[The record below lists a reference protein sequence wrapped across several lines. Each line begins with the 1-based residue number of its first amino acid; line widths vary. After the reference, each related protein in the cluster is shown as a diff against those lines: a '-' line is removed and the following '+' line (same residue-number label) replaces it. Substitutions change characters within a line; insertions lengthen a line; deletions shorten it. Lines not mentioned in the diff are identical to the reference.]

1 MTHTLYRENLTRTLP
16 VAVAGDGPYLIDA
29 SGKRYMDGSG
39 GAAVSCLGHSN
50 AAVRAAIHAQTDQ
63 LAFAHSRFFTTDAA
77 ERLADDLVDGAPA
90 NLTKV
95 WLTCGGS
102 ESVEAA
108 LKLTRQYFVETGQS
122 QRSYVIARRQGY
134 HGNTFGALSASGNI
148 WRRRPF
154 EPVLIASMQHISPCY
169 AYRDKRTDE
178 SPEAYGLRMANE
190 LEAKIVELGADKV
203 AAFIAET
210 VVGATLGAV
219 TATPGYFKRIRE
231 ICDQYGVLLILD
243 EVMCGMGRTGTRYAC
258 EQEGIAPDLLAVA
271 KGLGAGYQPIGA
283 VLIAEKIHRAIERG
297 SNVVMH
303 GHTFTGHPVA
313 CAAALA
319 TQNEIRAHGLLA
331 NVQRQGAALT
341 AALTERFGSHPHV
354 GDIRGRGLFM
364 ALEFVADRRT
374 KQPFEPALKIN
385 ARIKDVGMENGLICY
400 PAGGLVDGKS
410 GDHVMIAPP
419 YIVTAAHIG
428 EIVDKLARTVD
439 AVLRD
444 VMVKAADVI
453 RAHAGIQ
460 GVLTPLQ
467 PGLPPA
473 RE

>member
-1 MTHTLYRENLTRTLP
+1 MSHILYRENLNRTLP

-29 SGKRYMDGSG
+29 AGKRYIDASA

-50 AAVRAAIHAQTDQ
+50 EAVRAAIREQSDR
-63 LAFAHSRFFTTDAA
+63 LAFAHSRFFTTEAA
-77 ERLADDLVDGAPA
+77 EKLADDLVAGAPGE
-90 NLTKV
+90 LSKV

-108 LKLTRQYFVETGQS
+108 LKLTRQYFVESGQS
-122 QRSYVIARRQGY
+122 QRKFVIARRQGY

-148 WRRRPF
+148 WRRRQF
-154 EPVLIASMQHISPCY
+154 EPVLIDSIQHIAPCY
-169 AYRDKRTDE
+169 AYRDKAAAETA
-178 SPEAYGLRMANE
+178 EAYGLRMANE
-190 LEAKIVELGADKV
+190 LEAKIIALGTDKV

-219 TATPGYFKRIRE
+219 AAAPGYFKRIRE
-231 ICDQYGVLLILD
+231 ICDRYGVLLILD

-258 EQEGIAPDLLAVA
+258 EQEGIAPDMLTVA

-283 VLIAEKIHRAIERG
+283 LLVGEKIHRAIERG
-297 SNVVMH
+297 GNVVMH

-319 TQNEIRAHGLLA
+319 TQNEIRKHDLLA
-331 NVQRQGAALT
+331 NVVRQGKALAAAL
-341 AALTERFGSHPHV
+341 ADRFGNHPHV

-374 KQPFEPALKIN
+374 KAPFDPALKIN
-385 ARIKDVGMENGLICY
+385 AKIKEVGMENGLICY
-400 PAGGLVDGKS
+400 PAGGLVDGRS

-419 YIVTAAHIG
+419 FIVEAQHIA
-428 EIVDKLARTVD
+428 EIVDKLGRTVD

-444 VMVKAADVI
+444 AMKKAA
-453 RAHAGIQ
+453 
-460 GVLTPLQ
+460 
-467 PGLPPA
+467 
-473 RE
+473 

>member
-1 MTHTLYRENLTRTLP
+1 MSHILYRENLAHPLP

-29 SGKRYMDGSG
+29 AGRRYIDASS

-50 AAVRAAIHAQTDQ
+50 EAVRAAIRDQADQ
-63 LAFAHSRFFTTDAA
+63 LAFAHSRFFTTEAA
-77 ERLADDLVDGAPA
+77 ERLADDLVAGAPGE
-90 NLTKV
+90 LTKV

-108 LKLTRQYFVETGQS
+108 LKLTRQYCVESGQA
-122 QRSYVIARRQGY
+122 QRKYVIARRQGY
-134 HGNTFGALSASGNI
+134 HGNTFGALSASGNL

-154 EPVLIASMQHISPCY
+154 EPVLIDSIQHIAPCY
-169 AYRDKRTDE
+169 AYRDQGPAE
-178 SPEAYGLRMANE
+178 SAEAYGLRVANE
-190 LEAKIVELGADKV
+190 LETKIQELGADKV

-219 TATPGYFKRIRE
+219 PAVPGYFKRIRE
-231 ICDQYGVLLILD
+231 ICNQYGVLLILD

-258 EQEGIAPDLLAVA
+258 EQEGIAPDMLTVA

-283 VLIAEKIHRAIERG
+283 LLVGDKIHRTIEHG

-319 TQNEIRAHGLLA
+319 TQHQIRAHDLLA
-331 NVQRQGAALT
+331 NVKRQGAVLAAALT
-341 AALTERFGSHPHV
+341 ARFGNHPHV

-374 KQPFEPALKIN
+374 RAPFDPALRIN
-385 ARIKDVGMENGLICY
+385 AKIKDVGMEHGLICY
-400 PAGGLVDGKS
+400 PAGGLIEGKS

-419 YIVTAAHIG
+419 YIVDASHIA
-428 EIVDKLARTVD
+428 EIVDKLGRTVD

-444 VMVKAADVI
+444 ALKKAA
-453 RAHAGIQ
+453 
-460 GVLTPLQ
+460 
-467 PGLPPA
+467 
-473 RE
+473 

>member
-1 MTHTLYRENLTRTLP
+1 MSHILYRENLDHALP

-29 SGKRYMDGSG
+29 SGKRYIDASS

-50 AAVRAAIHAQTDQ
+50 QVVRAAIHAQTDA
-63 LAFAHSRFFTTDAA
+63 LAFAHSRFFTTEAA
-77 ERLADDLVDGAPA
+77 ERLADDLVKGAPGE
-90 NLTKV
+90 LTKV
-95 WLTCGGS
+95 WFTCGGS

-108 LKLTRQYFVETGQS
+108 LKLTRQYFVECGEGQ
-122 QRSYVIARRQGY
+122 RKYVIARRQSY

-148 WRRRPF
+148 WRRRAF
-154 EPVLIASMQHISPCY
+154 EPVLIDSMQHISPCY
-169 AYRDKRTDE
+169 AYRYQAADE
-178 SPEAYGLRMANE
+178 SAEAYGLRLANE
-190 LEAKIVELGADKV
+190 LETKILELGADKV

-219 TATPGYFKRIRE
+219 AATPGYFKRIRE
-231 ICDQYGVLLILD
+231 ICDHYGVLLILD
-243 EVMCGMGRTGTRYAC
+243 EVMCGMGRTGTRYAF
-258 EQEGIAPDLLAVA
+258 EQEGIAPDLLTVA

-283 VLIAEKIHRAIERG
+283 LLIAEKIHRAIERG

-303 GHTFTGHPVA
+303 GHTFTAHPVA

-319 TQNEIRAHGLLA
+319 TQNEIREHALLA
-331 NVQRQGAALT
+331 NVKRQGDALMAALDD
-341 AALTERFGSHPHV
+341 RFANHPHV

-374 KQPFEPALKIN
+374 KQPFDPALRIN
-385 ARIKDVGMENGLICY
+385 AKIKHVGMQNGLICY

-410 GDHVMIAPP
+410 GDHAMLAPP
-419 YIVTAAHIG
+419 YIVTAAHIS

-444 VMVKAADVI
+444 VLVKAA
-453 RAHAGIQ
+453 
-460 GVLTPLQ
+460 
-467 PGLPPA
+467 
-473 RE
+473 

>member
-1 MTHTLYRENLTRTLP
+1 MSHILYRNNLGHALP

-29 SGKRYMDGSG
+29 AGKRYIDASA

-50 AAVRAAIHAQTDQ
+50 EAVRKAIREQADQ
-63 LAFAHSRFFTTDAA
+63 LAFAHSRFFTTAPA
-77 ERLADDLVDGAPA
+77 ERLADDLVDGAPGQL
-90 NLTKV
+90 NKV

-108 LKLTRQYFVETGQS
+108 LKLTRQYFVESGQP
-122 QRSYVIARRQGY
+122 QRKFVIARRQGY

-148 WRRRPF
+148 WRRQQF

-169 AYRDKRTDE
+169 AYRYKGADE
-178 SPEAYGLRMANE
+178 TAEAYGLRMADE
-190 LEAKIVELGADKV
+190 LEAKIIELGADSV

-219 TATPGYFKRIRE
+219 TATPGYFRRIRE
-231 ICDQYGVLLILD
+231 ICDRYGVLLILD

-258 EQEGIAPDLLAVA
+258 EQEGIAPDMLTVA

-283 VLIAEKIHRAIERG
+283 LLIAEKIHRAIERG

-303 GHTFTGHPVA
+303 GHTFTGHPTA

-319 TQNEIRAHGLLA
+319 TQQEIRDRDLLS
-331 NVQRQGAALT
+331 NVKRQGDALRAAL
-341 AALTERFGSHPHV
+341 AARFGSHPNV

-374 KQPFEPALKIN
+374 KQPFDPALKIN
-385 ARIKDVGMENGLICY
+385 AKIKDVGMENGLICY

-410 GDHVMIAPP
+410 GDHVMLATPFIIDASH
-419 YIVTAAHIG
+419 VD
-428 EIVDKLARTVD
+428 EIVDKLGRTVD
-439 AVLRD
+439 TVLRD
-444 VMVKAADVI
+444 VMVQAA
-453 RAHAGIQ
+453 
-460 GVLTPLQ
+460 
-467 PGLPPA
+467 
-473 RE
+473 

>member
-1 MTHTLYRENLTRTLP
+1 MSHILYRESLDRTLP
-16 VAVAGDGPYLIDA
+16 VAVSGDGPYLIDA
-29 SGKRYMDGSG
+29 QGKRYIDGSG

-50 AAVRAAIHAQTDQ
+50 EAVRAAIHAQTDK
-63 LAFAHSRFFTTDAA
+63 LAFAHSRFFTTEAA
-77 ERLADDLVDGAPA
+77 EKLADDLVAGAPGQ
-90 NLTKV
+90 LTKV

-108 LKLTRQYFVETGQS
+108 LKLTRQYFVETNQA
-122 QRSYVIARRQGY
+122 QRKYVIARHQGY

-169 AYRDKRTDE
+169 AYRYKGSDE
-178 SPEAYGLRMANE
+178 SAEAYGLRMANE
-190 LEAKIVELGADKV
+190 LEAKIVELGTEKV
-203 AAFIAET
+203 GAFIAET
-210 VVGATLGAV
+210 VVGATLGTV

-231 ICDQYGVLLILD
+231 ICDRYGVLLILD

-258 EQEGIAPDLLAVA
+258 EQEGIAPDMLTVA

-283 VLIAEKIHRAIERG
+283 LLVAEKIHRAIEHG

-303 GHTFTGHPVA
+303 GHTFTAHPVA

-319 TQNEIRAHGLLA
+319 TQHEIREHDLLA
-331 NVQRQGAALT
+331 NVRRQGDALKAALVD
-341 AALTERFGSHPHV
+341 RFGNHPHV

-374 KQPFEPALKIN
+374 KTPFDPALKIN
-385 ARIKDVGMENGLICY
+385 ARIKEVGMEHGLICY

-410 GDHVMIAPP
+410 GDHAMIAPP
-419 YIVTAAHIG
+419 FIVNESHIA
-428 EIVDKLARTVD
+428 EIVDKLGRTVD
-439 AVLRD
+439 AVLKD
-444 VMVKAADVI
+444 VLVKAA
-453 RAHAGIQ
+453 
-460 GVLTPLQ
+460 
-467 PGLPPA
+467 
-473 RE
+473 

>member
-1 MTHTLYRENLTRTLP
+1 MLRFWRAAGGTMSHILYRENLGRTLP

-29 SGKRYMDGSG
+29 AGKRYIDASA

-50 AAVRAAIHAQTDQ
+50 EAVRAAIREQSDR
-63 LAFAHSRFFTTDAA
+63 LAFAHSRFFTTEAA
-77 ERLADDLVDGAPA
+77 ERLADDLVAGAPGE
-90 NLTKV
+90 LSKV

-108 LKLTRQYFVETGQS
+108 LKLTRQYFVESGQA
-122 QRSYVIARRQGY
+122 QRKFVIARRQGY

-148 WRRRPF
+148 WRRRQF
-154 EPVLIASMQHISPCY
+154 EPVLIDSMHHISPCY
-169 AYRDKRTDE
+169 AYRGRAADE
-178 SPEAYGLRMANE
+178 TAEAYGLRMANE
-190 LEAKIVELGADKV
+190 LETKIIELGADKV

-231 ICDQYGVLLILD
+231 ICDRYGVLLILD

-258 EQEGIAPDLLAVA
+258 EQEGIAPDMLTVA

-283 VLIAEKIHRAIERG
+283 LLVGEKIHRAIERG

-303 GHTFTGHPVA
+303 GHTFTAHPVA

-319 TQNEIRAHGLLA
+319 TQNELRKHDLLA
-331 NVQRQGAALT
+331 NVKRQGEALKAALV
-341 AALTERFGSHPHV
+341 ARFGNHPHV

-374 KQPFEPALKIN
+374 KTPFDPALKIN

-410 GDHVMIAPP
+410 GDHVMLAPP
-419 YIVTAAHIG
+419 FIVDASHIA
-428 EIVDKLARTVD
+428 EIVDKLSRTVD

-444 VMVKAADVI
+444 VLVKAA
-453 RAHAGIQ
+453 
-460 GVLTPLQ
+460 
-467 PGLPPA
+467 
-473 RE
+473 

>member
-1 MTHTLYRENLTRTLP
+1 MSHILYRDNLSHALP

-29 SGKRYMDGSG
+29 AGKRYIDASA

-50 AAVRAAIHAQTDQ
+50 EAVRKAIREQADQ
-63 LAFAHSRFFTTDAA
+63 LAFAHSRFFTTEAA
-77 ERLADDLVDGAPA
+77 ERLADDLVHGAPGEL
-90 NLTKV
+90 NKV

-108 LKLTRQYFVETGQS
+108 LKLTRQYFVESGQP
-122 QRSYVIARRQGY
+122 QRKFVIARRQGY

-148 WRRRPF
+148 WRRRQF
-154 EPVLIASMQHISPCY
+154 EPVLISSMQHISPCY
-169 AYRDKRTDE
+169 AYRYQGADE
-178 SPEAYGLRMANE
+178 SAEAYGLRMANE
-190 LEAKIVELGADKV
+190 LEAKIIELGRDNV

-258 EQEGIAPDLLAVA
+258 EQEGMAPDMLTVA

-283 VLIAEKIHRAIERG
+283 LLVAEKIHRAIERG

-319 TQNEIRAHGLLA
+319 TQDEIRKHDLLA
-331 NVQRQGAALT
+331 NVKRQGAALH
-341 AALTERFGSHPHV
+341 AALVDRFGNHPNV

-374 KQPFEPALKIN
+374 RQPLDPVLKIN
-385 ARIKDVGMENGLICY
+385 AKIKDVGLDNGLICY
-400 PAGGLVDGKS
+400 PAGGIVDGKS
-410 GDHVMIAPP
+410 GDHAMLAPP
-419 YIVTAAHIG
+419 FIVDASHIA
-428 EIVDKLARTVD
+428 EIVDKLGRTVD

-444 VMVKAADVI
+444 ALIKAA
-453 RAHAGIQ
+453 
-460 GVLTPLQ
+460 
-467 PGLPPA
+467 
-473 RE
+473 

>member
-1 MTHTLYRENLTRTLP
+1 MSHILYRDNIGHALP

-29 SGKRYMDGSG
+29 AGRRYIDASS

-50 AAVRAAIHAQTDQ
+50 EAVRKAVRDQIDQ
-63 LAFAHSRFFTTDAA
+63 LAFAHTRFFTTAPA
-77 ERLADDLVDGAPA
+77 ERLADDLVNGAPA
-90 NLTKV
+90 HLTKV

-102 ESVEAA
+102 EAVEAA
-108 LKLTRQYFVETGQS
+108 LKLTRQYFVESGQP
-122 QRSYVIARRQGY
+122 QRKFIIARRQGY

-154 EPVLIASMQHISPCY
+154 EPMLIGSMQHIAPCF
-169 AYRDKRTDE
+169 AYRYQGADE
-178 SPEAYGLRMANE
+178 SAEAYGLRMANE
-190 LEAKIVELGADKV
+190 LETKIIELGSENV

-219 TATPGYFKRIRE
+219 TATPGYFRRIRE

-258 EQEGIAPDLLAVA
+258 EQEGIAPDMLTVA
-271 KGLGAGYQPIGA
+271 KGLGAGYLPIGA
-283 VLIAEKIHRAIERG
+283 LLVAEKIHRAIERG
-297 SNVVMH
+297 SNIVMH

-319 TQNEIRAHGLLA
+319 TQNEIRAHDLLA
-331 NVQRQGAALT
+331 NVRRQGQALHAALND
-341 AALTERFGSHPHV
+341 RFGSHPNV

-374 KQPFEPALKIN
+374 KQPFDPALKIN
-385 ARIKDVGMENGLICY
+385 ARIKDAGMENGLICY
-400 PAGGLVDGKS
+400 PAGGIVDGKS
-410 GDHVMIAPP
+410 GDHVMLAPP
-419 YIVTAAHIG
+419 FIVNASHIA
-428 EIVDKLARTVD
+428 EIVDKLGRTVD

-444 VMVKAADVI
+444 VLVKAA
-453 RAHAGIQ
+453 
-460 GVLTPLQ
+460 
-467 PGLPPA
+467 
-473 RE
+473 

>member
-1 MTHTLYRENLTRTLP
+1 MSHILYRDNIGHALP

-29 SGKRYMDGSG
+29 AGRRYIDASS

-50 AAVRAAIHAQTDQ
+50 EAVRKAVRDQIDQ
-63 LAFAHSRFFTTDAA
+63 LAFAHTRFFTTAPA
-77 ERLADDLVDGAPA
+77 ERLADDLVNGAPA
-90 NLTKV
+90 HLTKV

-102 ESVEAA
+102 EAVEAA
-108 LKLTRQYFVETGQS
+108 LKLTRQYFVESGQP
-122 QRSYVIARRQGY
+122 QRKFIIARRQGY

-154 EPVLIASMQHISPCY
+154 EPMLIGSMQHIAPCF
-169 AYRDKRTDE
+169 AYRYQGADE
-178 SPEAYGLRMANE
+178 SAEAYGLRMANE
-190 LEAKIVELGADKV
+190 LETKIIELGSENV

-219 TATPGYFKRIRE
+219 TATPGYFRRIRE

-258 EQEGIAPDLLAVA
+258 EQEGIAPDMLTVA
-271 KGLGAGYQPIGA
+271 KGLGAGYLPIGA
-283 VLIAEKIHRAIERG
+283 LLVAEKIHRAIERG
-297 SNVVMH
+297 SNIVMH

-319 TQNEIRAHGLLA
+319 TQNEIRAHDLLA
-331 NVQRQGAALT
+331 NVRRQGQALYAALND
-341 AALTERFGSHPHV
+341 RFGSHPNV

-374 KQPFEPALKIN
+374 KQPFDPALKIN
-385 ARIKDVGMENGLICY
+385 ARIKDAGMENGLICY
-400 PAGGLVDGKS
+400 PAGGIVDGKS
-410 GDHVMIAPP
+410 GDHVMLAPP
-419 YIVTAAHIG
+419 FIVNASHIA
-428 EIVDKLARTVD
+428 EIVDKLGRTVD

-444 VMVKAADVI
+444 VLVKAA
-453 RAHAGIQ
+453 
-460 GVLTPLQ
+460 
-467 PGLPPA
+467 
-473 RE
+473 

>member
-1 MTHTLYRENLTRTLP
+1 MSHILYRESLGHALP

-29 SGKRYMDGSG
+29 AGKRYIDGSG

-50 AAVRAAIHAQTDQ
+50 EAVRKAIREQADQ
-63 LAFAHSRFFTTDAA
+63 LAFAHSRFFTTEAA
-77 ERLADDLVDGAPA
+77 ERLADDLVSGAPA
-90 NLTKV
+90 GLTKV

-108 LKLTRQYFVETGQS
+108 LKLTRQYFVESGQP
-122 QRSYVIARRQGY
+122 QRTFVIARRQGY

-154 EPVLIASMQHISPCY
+154 EPVLISSMQHISPCY
-169 AYRDKRTDE
+169 AYRYKGADE
-178 SPEAYGLRMANE
+178 SAEAYGLRMANE
-190 LEAKIVELGADKV
+190 LEAKILELGRDKV

-219 TATPGYFKRIRE
+219 TATPGYFRRIRE
-231 ICDQYGVLLILD
+231 ICDKYGVLLILD

-258 EQEGIAPDLLAVA
+258 EQEGIAPDLLTVA

-283 VLIAEKIHRAIERG
+283 LLVAEKIHRAIERG
-297 SNVVMH
+297 SNVTMH

-319 TQNEIRAHGLLA
+319 TQNEIRTHDLLA
-331 NVQRQGAALT
+331 NVRRQGEALHAALVD
-341 AALTERFGSHPHV
+341 RFGNHPNV

-364 ALEFVADRRT
+364 AVEFVADRRS
-374 KQPFEPALKIN
+374 KQPFDPALKIN
-385 ARIKDVGMENGLICY
+385 AKIKDVGMENGLICY

-410 GDHVMIAPP
+410 GDHAMIAPP
-419 YIVTAAHIG
+419 FIATAAHIA
-428 EIVDKLARTVD
+428 EIVDKLGRTVD

-444 VMVKAADVI
+444 ALIKAA
-453 RAHAGIQ
+453 
-460 GVLTPLQ
+460 
-467 PGLPPA
+467 
-473 RE
+473 